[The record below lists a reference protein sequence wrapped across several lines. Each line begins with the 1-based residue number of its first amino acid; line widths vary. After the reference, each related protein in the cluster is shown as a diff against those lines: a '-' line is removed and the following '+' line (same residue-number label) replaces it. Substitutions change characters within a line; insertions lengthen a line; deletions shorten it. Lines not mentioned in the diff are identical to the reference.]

1 MTRRGQLRRAPGAP
15 GRLGLSLIVAGLG
28 LAATGTTAAGAT
40 AARGSEKPPARPSPA
55 ARAAAAVARQ
65 GLLRRSDLG
74 SGWSIATAAPA
85 NAASLTCGADRSV
98 LAAVASA
105 TWSEATGTVFSSG
118 TSYGF
123 AGVAAQRRVWRQTGT
138 AAMGRCLERAFEQGS
153 SHGVVLH
160 ATAVRMLA
168 APRLPPGASRLS
180 IRRYEVSGTA
190 TGAGQ
195 NSPVTLDV
203 ILAGYRTWIGED
215 EFSVADSAPPL
226 RAEARVAAGQD
237 RRVVR

>member
-1 MTRRGQLRRAPGAP
+1 MTRRTQRRRASGV
-15 GRLGLSLIVAGLG
+15 LGLSLIVAGLG
-28 LAATGTTAAGAT
+28 ATAAGAT
-40 AARGSEKPPARPSPA
+40 AKAPARPSPA
-55 ARAAAAVARQ
+55 VRAAAAVARQ

-74 SGWSIATAAPA
+74 TGWSMATAAPRDA
-85 NAASLTCGADRSV
+85 SSLTCGADRGV

-105 TWSEATGTVFSSG
+105 TWSEATATVFASG

-123 AGVAAQRRVWRQTGT
+123 SGVAGQRRMWRQTGT

-160 ATAVRMLA
+160 ATAVRMLP
-168 APRLPPGASRLS
+168 APRLPAGVPRLS

-190 TGAGQ
+190 SGAGQ

-203 ILAGYRTWIGED
+203 VLAGYRTWIGED
-215 EFSVADSAPPL
+215 EFSVADAAPPV
-226 RAEARVAAGQD
+226 ATETHVAAGQA
-237 RRVVR
+237 RRVVH

>member
-1 MTRRGQLRRAPGAP
+1 M
-15 GRLGLSLIVAGLG
+15 
-28 LAATGTTAAGAT
+28 
-40 AARGSEKPPARPSPA
+40 
-55 ARAAAAVARQ
+55 
-65 GLLRRSDLG
+65 
-74 SGWSIATAAPA
+74 ATAAPRDA
-85 NAASLTCGADRSV
+85 SSLTCGADHGV

-105 TWSEATGTVFSSG
+105 TWSEATATVFASG

-123 AGVAAQRRVWRQTGT
+123 AGVAGQRRIWRQTGT

-160 ATAVRMLA
+160 ATAVRMLPP
-168 APRLPPGASRLS
+168 PRLPAGASRLS

-190 TGAGQ
+190 AGAGQ
-195 NSPVTLDV
+195 NGPVTLDV

-226 RAEARVAAGQD
+226 TAEGRVATRQD
-237 RRVVR
+237 RRVTR